1 MTSLNTLEGRIEY
14 IKTRNR
20 KIGSL
25 RASATELDI
34 NLVNEC
40 IRTVID
46 EYVKNSTIQYMANII
61 KEETINNYRFKAIR
75 LNIIIDRNKYLAPDY
90 EWGIFFSDIGRAIAR
105 GENKHLNRR
114 ISNVAVDS
122 EMIIS

>member
-75 LNIIIDRNKYLAPDY
+75 LNIIIDRKLWKNCQ
-90 EWGIFFSDIGRAIAR
+90 
-105 GENKHLNRR
+105 
-114 ISNVAVDS
+114 
-122 EMIIS
+122 